1 MLYFRFLLYQIQQAL
16 YLHSEDAVSAGDL
29 TLIVG
34 VNTLVCGL
42 GCCCTEL
49 LLGGRGSGFEFEF
62 PARLRFEFP
71 AGFEFAAGFEIGASP
86 GFRETGVPPM
96 EPSPFGMIIPSGYPL
111 NFHLTLPRWSTLLGL
126 WTKLDL
132 KRMFSY

>member
-1 MLYFRFLLYQIQQAL
+1 MLYFRFLLYRIQQAL

-62 PARLRFEFP
+62 PARLRFEVP
-71 AGFEFAAGFEIGASP
+71 ANVIGASP
-86 GFRETGVPPM
+86 GFRLTGVPPM
-96 EPSPFGMIIPSGYPL
+96 EPSPFGMIIPSGCPL

-126 WTKLDL
+126 WAKLDL

>member
-34 VNTLVCGL
+34 VNTFVCGL

-49 LLGGRGSGFEFEF
+49 LLGGSGSGFEFEF
-62 PARLRFEFP
+62 TARLRFEVP
-71 AGFEFAAGFEIGASP
+71 ANVIGAIP
-86 GFRETGVPPM
+86 G
-96 EPSPFGMIIPSGYPL
+96 
-111 NFHLTLPRWSTLLGL
+111 
-126 WTKLDL
+126 
-132 KRMFSY
+132 